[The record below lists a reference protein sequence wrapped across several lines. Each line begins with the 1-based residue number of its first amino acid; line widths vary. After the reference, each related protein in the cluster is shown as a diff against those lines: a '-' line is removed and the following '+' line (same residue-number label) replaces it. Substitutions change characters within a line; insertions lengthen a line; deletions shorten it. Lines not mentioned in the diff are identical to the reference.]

1 MHKIPHQTLTF
12 SLATADEFYEIKHF
26 LKRNKIDSANRDD
39 FIYIVR
45 LNNTIIATA
54 RLLKIENSQN
64 ALWLRGLFVANEYRH
79 LKIAS
84 QLLNHI
90 KINLQEKPS
99 YNTLYAF
106 CECHLKP
113 FYLSNQYQLILPSYL
128 PKALQKRILR
138 AQQNGK
144 NWLCFTQQVQQT

>member
-1 MHKIPHQTLTF
+1 MHKITHQTLTF

-45 LNNTIIATA
+45 LKNTIIATA
-54 RLLKIENSQN
+54 RLLIIENSQN
-64 ALWLRGLFVANEYRH
+64 ALWLRGLFVANEYHH

-84 QLLNHI
+84 RLLTHI
-90 KINLQEKPS
+90 KSNLQKKHC

-113 FYLSNQYQLILPSYL
+113 FYLSNQYQLIVPSHL
-128 PKALQKRILR
+128 PKALQERILK